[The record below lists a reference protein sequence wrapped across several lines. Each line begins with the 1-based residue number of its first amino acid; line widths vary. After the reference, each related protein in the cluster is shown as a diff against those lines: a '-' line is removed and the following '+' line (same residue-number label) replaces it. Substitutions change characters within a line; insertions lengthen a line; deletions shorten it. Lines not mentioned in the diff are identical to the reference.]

1 MARLACL
8 LLVPAAAR
16 AQQPS
21 PLCTTAAAAV
31 DVTVGDTT
39 APVSL
44 PHDVFAAAWGA
55 PTSELVA
62 TKRWRPRAN
71 VVFAA
76 RLNRSAAVHPQPG
89 LPER

>member
-1 MARLACL
+1 MAGLTRAEPKAELAVFARRL
-8 LLVPAAAR
+8 
-16 AQQPS
+16 Q
-21 PLCTTAAAAV
+21 
-31 DVTVGDTT
+31 
-39 APVSL
+39 
-44 PHDVFAAAWGA
+44 AAAWGA

-76 RLNRSAAVHPQPG
+76 RLNRSAAVQPQPG